1 MLGSVLSGSAGFVDG
16 FASVAFGS
24 DSAMMCES
32 GCGFL
37 IHGDM
42 MIVDLVTSNC
52 VLEFDTVGRVSD

>member
-1 MLGSVLSGSAGFVDG
+1 MSVWKRLVMLGSVLSGSAGFVDG
-16 FASVAFGS
+16 SASVAFGS

-42 MIVDLVTSNC
+42 MVVDLVT
-52 VLEFDTVGRVSD
+52 